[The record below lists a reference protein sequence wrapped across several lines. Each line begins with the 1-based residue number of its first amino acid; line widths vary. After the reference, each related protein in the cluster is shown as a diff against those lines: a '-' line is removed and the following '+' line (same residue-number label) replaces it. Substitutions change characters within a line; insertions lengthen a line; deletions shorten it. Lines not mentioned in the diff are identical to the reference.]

1 MVAVS
6 QVKGTPFAATCYP
19 LIRNLGVPLFLCGAI
34 ARAFATVNSGTPTHV
49 EWHDIK
55 KMVSQELLFAVLAHI
70 YIPSTLVFFHVC
82 EHPRPD
88 PAERCKI
95 VDAAFQMYCFP
106 FGLTTGADPWTL
118 EMSPQ
123 LGQD

>member
-49 EWHDIK
+49 EWHNMK
-55 KMVSQELLFAVLAHI
+55 NHVSTWVGV
-70 YIPSTLVFFHVC
+70 PLVFVVAIL
-82 EHPRPD
+82 R
-88 PAERCKI
+88 
-95 VDAAFQMYCFP
+95 
-106 FGLTTGADPWTL
+106 
-118 EMSPQ
+118 
-123 LGQD
+123 